1 MVSGNQGPWTD
12 RIQALVE
19 AMGWSH
25 HTAAVKLGYRC
36 WAPVER
42 VLRGG
47 RPAVGLL
54 VRLKALEECYAG
66 EVEAWRAGLR
76 FRRGSPGRG
85 WMLDWRDE
93 PAAESTVERRG
104 LGVEGIS
111 VGGLGAPA
119 QQALLAGV
127 EFILNDQF
135 QELRVAE
142 SVGPGF
148 LQAQAQGARQAGEP
162 ELFELDF
169 EVRGAHKC

>member
-111 VGGLGAPA
+111 VGGVGAPLD
-119 QQALLAGV
+119 ALGSAAAGTAGGP
-127 EFILNDQF
+127 
-135 QELRVAE
+135 RVA
-142 SVGPGF
+142 VAPPRIWWRKKQQYPAKQLG
-148 LQAQAQGARQAGEP
+148 
-162 ELFELDF
+162 
-169 EVRGAHKC
+169 